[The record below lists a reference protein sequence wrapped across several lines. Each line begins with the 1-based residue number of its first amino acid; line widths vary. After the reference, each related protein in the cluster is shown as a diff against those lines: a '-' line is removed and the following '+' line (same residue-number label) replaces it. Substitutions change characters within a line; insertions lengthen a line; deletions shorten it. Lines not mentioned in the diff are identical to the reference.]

1 MSHSSFLF
9 YFFFT
14 PLLSHFSRLDFII
27 KREFWLL
34 QNYLITNQ
42 HIYIYIYI
50 SQKFLFNSI
59 RMGEI
64 CDGKNEI
71 YLLPLCKCYL
81 ESIHIKNVIM
91 LKMLLII
98 TNIQKTHYI
107 KHVKYHNFLH
117 LATLSCY
124 FFFFFY
130 LSFSLPFLSFSL
142 LLHLPFSQW
151 TMIWLWQPVWLGYS
165 GLMQPVKKMRL
176 ILWFVGL
183 CII

>member
-1 MSHSSFLF
+1 
-9 YFFFT
+9 
-14 PLLSHFSRLDFII
+14 
-27 KREFWLL
+27 
-34 QNYLITNQ
+34 
-42 HIYIYIYI
+42 
-50 SQKFLFNSI
+50 
-59 RMGEI
+59 MGEI

-124 FFFFFY
+124 FFFFF
-130 LSFSLPFLSFSL
+130 LSLILSTLSLFLFLSNCSFYQILLSFSL